1 MKNQDI
7 CLKETEKDFSLAARV
22 LEWLIFRRSLY
33 EVEAFL
39 EEVAKL
45 SGHHLYLFW
54 NKLGLVSVVETSG

>member
-7 CLKETEKDFSLAARV
+7 CLKETEKDFSFAARV
-22 LEWLIFRRSLY
+22 LEWLISCRSLDK
-33 EVEAFL
+33 VKAFL

-54 NKLGLVSVVETSG
+54 NKLGLVSKVEFN